1 MNEFR
6 VVLQLTGATGQFKIV
21 LTNKAIACRFVLVN
35 ARRQPMSYERLIPPA
50 GFPTELVKILA
61 EELAEYNERETR
73 LKGKSDEDNI
83 EERPDDLPDDVPA
96 KATIT
101 IKEINDNRYYYWQW
115 RKGDKIKSKYK
126 GPVSSGE

>member
-1 MNEFR
+1 
-6 VVLQLTGATGQFKIV
+6 
-21 LTNKAIACRFVLVN
+21 
-35 ARRQPMSYERLIPPA
+35 MSYERLIPPA